1 MINELR
7 AARAPLPRN
16 DDAIEDVAQEND
28 DAKDDFDACL
38 AIVDWAIAKLDMH
51 CGQSIVQT
59 WELGFIVIIGLGHG
73 GCFLFCFR
81 FRCLLIVIIS
91 LGHGGLF
98 FYVEWTW

>member
-7 AARAPLPRN
+7 AARASLPRN

-28 DAKDDFDACL
+28 DAKDDVDACL
-38 AIVDWAIAKLDMH
+38 ANVDWAIAKLDMH

-59 WELGFIVIIGLGHG
+59 WELGLIVIIGFGLG

-81 FRCLLIVIIS
+81 FCCLLIVIIS
-91 LGHGGLF
+91 RGHGGLF
-98 FYVEWTW
+98 FDVEWTW